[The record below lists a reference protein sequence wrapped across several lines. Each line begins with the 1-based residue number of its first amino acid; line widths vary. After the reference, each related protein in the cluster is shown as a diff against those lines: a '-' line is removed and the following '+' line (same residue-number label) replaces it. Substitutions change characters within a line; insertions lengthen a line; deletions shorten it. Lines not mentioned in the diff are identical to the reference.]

1 MSYLGPEAGYIIITF
16 TSVPFGAFLLSTK
29 TKLLVFISSFST
41 RPGKR
46 WPHRLLPALSPY
58 EPMAHQYSQI
68 PSYKAPKAILSPEFH
83 PWPYIFTL
91 QTTQA
96 SSSIYDFNPQ
106 KRKEKAGKNLHIS
119 CDFLLS

>member
-68 PSYKAPKAILSPEFH
+68 PSYKAPKKKQERIYIYHVTFSYLRKALYFNYLAKSPG
-83 PWPYIFTL
+83 I
-91 QTTQA
+91 QV
-96 SSSIYDFNPQ
+96 S
-106 KRKEKAGKNLHIS
+106 RK
-119 CDFLLS
+119 